1 MDRLDSMTLF
11 TRVAETGSFSLAAK
25 EFNISQSAVSK
36 RIANLEKKLNTKL
49 LRRTTRQLK
58 LTDIGK
64 DYYERC
70 VTILRDVEEAESAIK
85 KLQSGPTGTIKVS
98 TSVAFG
104 TAHILPKL
112 NRFLDLHPGLNVSL
126 HLTDRQTNL
135 VQEGIDIA
143 IRMGNLED
151 SDLSAKRICTSPMIT
166 VASPAHFAQYGF
178 PSHPCELSERPCVL
192 YAGRDKPRKWRF
204 QEDGSIFYVTT
215 NGRFLTNDASAYRD
229 ALLENLGIG
238 VVPLWLVGDLI
249 QKGELL
255 PTLEEFGIEP
265 LPIHAVYPPGKR
277 TPEKVRHFVDFLV
290 KQLNICK
297 AIN

>member
-11 TRVAETGSFSLAAK
+11 TRVAETGSFSIAAK
-25 EFNISQSAVSK
+25 EFNTTQPTVSK
-36 RIANLEKKLNTKL
+36 RIASLERKLDTKL

-58 LTDIGK
+58 LTDIGR

-70 VTILRDVEEAESAIK
+70 VTILREIEEAESAIK
-85 KLQSGPTGTIKVS
+85 KSQSSPTGTIKVS

-112 NRFLDLHPGLNVSL
+112 NEFLDLYPGLNVSL
-126 HLTDRQTNL
+126 HLTDQQTNL
-135 VQEGIDIA
+135 VQEGIDVA

-151 SDLSAKRICTSPMIT
+151 SDLSAKQIGTSPMTT
-166 VASPAHFAQYGF
+166 VASPAHFARYGF
-178 PSHPCELSERPCVL
+178 PAHPNELSERPCVL
-192 YAGRDKPRKWRF
+192 YAGRDKPREWRF
-204 QEDGSIFYVTT
+204 QEGGNKFHVTT
-215 NGRFLTNDASAYRD
+215 NGRFLTNDASAYRG
-229 ALLENLGIG
+229 ALLANLGIG

-249 QKGELL
+249 QKGALL

-277 TPEKVRHFVDFLV
+277 TPAKTLRFVDFLV